1 MTDVIV
7 LKNIAGHRA
16 GEIAKLD
23 ARLQKHVDAGNA
35 RILADAPAEAE
46 PEPEKWPPPSA
57 VPEPAPW
64 AIESGDEDT
73 SEED

>member
-35 RILADAPAEAE
+35 RILADSAPAE
-46 PEPEKWPPPSA
+46 PEPENWPPPSA

-64 AIESGDEDT
+64 ADDESDDEP
-73 SEED
+73 ED